1 MSIDVPKAGKAA
13 NKINDWVKF
22 KTYDKVKDL
31 VKPDVI
37 SEQTLAILLSTTVFK
52 RNQTEQFKKFTDVNT
67 FHTSDGKVKA

>member
-13 NKINDWVKF
+13 NKINDWIKF

-37 SEQTLAILLSTTVFK
+37 SEQTLAILLNSRF
-52 RNQTEQFKKFTDVNT
+52 
-67 FHTSDGKVKA
+67 